1 MTESADYHIKPI
13 KQLLYLI
20 LVFFAFTL
28 LANLVSLAWVAIL
41 YGKNITNQMQVV
53 SKGSPQEVLNALK
66 IVLAL
71 GTTIGM
77 FLAPALYF
85 SRFIVYNV
93 DDYIKPTV
101 KFSPL
106 LLPLVLAIML
116 FSFPVMEM
124 LININA
130 KLALPEF
137 LKGVERWM
145 RQSENDT
152 NRMIEAVLQTDTVG
166 HFIISILIV
175 AILPAIGEEFMFR
188 GCLQTIFGQWTGNK
202 HAAIWITAFIFSAM
216 HLQFFGFLPRLMLGA
231 LFGYMAAYSGSIW
244 PGVLAHF
251 INNGAAVVATYLY
264 QNKKTN
270 IDPNSD
276 HIFNYPLYIIS
287 FIIILFLFWIFKNV
301 ASGKRNIPEY

>member
-20 LVFFAFTL
+20 LVFLAFTL
-28 LANLVSLAWVAIL
+28 LANLLWLALVAIL
-41 YGKNITNQMQVV
+41 YGKNITDQLQGV
-53 SKGSPQEVLNALK
+53 SKGSPQEVINALK
-66 IVLAL
+66 FFLAL

-93 DDYIKPTV
+93 DDYIKPTT
-101 KFSPL
+101 KFSNL
-106 LLPLVLAIML
+106 LLPLVFAIMIASL
-116 FSFPVMEM
+116 PVMEM

-130 KLALPEF
+130 KLVLPEF

-145 RQSENDT
+145 RQSEDET
-152 NRMIEAVLQTDTVG
+152 SRMVEAVLQTDTIAHLIV
-166 HFIISILIV
+166 SMLIV
-175 AILPAIGEEFMFR
+175 AVLPAIGEEFMFR

-244 PGVLAHF
+244 PGVWAHF
-251 INNGAAVVATYLY
+251 LNNGAAVIATYLY
-264 QNKKTN
+264 QNKKSS

-276 HIFNYPLYIIS
+276 HIFNYSTYIIS
-287 FIIILFLFWIFKNV
+287 FIIILFLFRIFKNV
-301 ASGKRNIPEY
+301 ASGKRTIPEY